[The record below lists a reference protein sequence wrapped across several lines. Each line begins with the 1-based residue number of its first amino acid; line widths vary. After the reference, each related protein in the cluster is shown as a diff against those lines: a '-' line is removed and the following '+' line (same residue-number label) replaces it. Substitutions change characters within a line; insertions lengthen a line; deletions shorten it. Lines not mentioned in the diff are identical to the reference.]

1 MSLGDRLLQLALLA
15 LTLAFFAPLLPGVIA
30 RVKAVFAG
38 RRGPPLVQLH
48 RDLAKLWRKDM
59 VRSETTSWVFAAG
72 PAVALV
78 TTLFAALIVPIG
90 PGPAPLAFEGDLVL
104 FVYLLAV
111 GRFFTT
117 SAALDTGS
125 AFEGMGAARDLT
137 FAALAEVALLFG
149 LLAASAHSGSRSL
162 SGLLS
167 TFDAATSTAPLLLVA
182 ASFAIVL
189 LAESARVPV
198 DDPNTHLELTMV
210 HEVMV
215 LDHSGPALGLILY
228 AAAVKL
234 LVLAALIAR
243 LFLPPLTSPLDW
255 LAVLPIL
262 LLLAGLIGVV
272 ESVTARLRLTHVPA
286 FLVAAALLSG
296 FGFLLEVT

>member
-1 MSLGDRLLQLALLA
+1 MSLTDRLLQLTLLA
-15 LTLAFFAPLLPGVIA
+15 LTLAFVAPLLPGVIA
-30 RVKAVFAG
+30 KVKAAIAG

-48 RDLAKLWRKDM
+48 RDLAKLWKKDM
-59 VRSETTSWVFAAG
+59 VRSETTSWVFSAG
-72 PAVALV
+72 PAVTLV
-78 TTLFAALIVPIG
+78 ATLFAALIVPIG
-90 PGPAPLAFEGDLVL
+90 PGPAPLAFEGDLIL
-104 FVYLLAV
+104 FVYLLAL

-149 LLAASAHSGSRSL
+149 LLAASAHAGSRSL
-162 SGLLS
+162 STLLP
-167 TFDAATSTAPLLLVA
+167 TFDAATSTAPLLLVSA
-182 ASFAIVL
+182 AFAIVL
-189 LAESARVPV
+189 LTESARVPV

-215 LDHSGPALGLILY
+215 LDHSGPALGLVLY
-228 AAAVKL
+228 GAALKL
-234 LVLAALIAR
+234 LVLAALIAH
-243 LFLPPLTSPLDW
+243 LLLPPLTSQLGW
-255 LAVLPIL
+255 LALLPTL
-262 LLLAGLIGVV
+262 LGLAALIGLL
-272 ESVTARLRLTHVPA
+272 ESVTARLRLSHVPA